1 LQAAPS
7 LEGIKQHTFSLG
19 PMPKGAYQEVIEG
32 PARRLGNRRALEI
45 EPQLTSAL
53 LTDIEAGGAKDA
65 LPLLAFTLERLYLEY
80 GGDGDLKLS
89 EYEQLGRI
97 KGAIEAAV
105 ERAFSAADSD
115 PTIPRD
121 RQPRLALLRRGLIPW
136 LAGIDPDTAAPRRRV
151 ARLSEIPTEARPLIK
166 LLIEQRL
173 LTTDVARGTGE
184 ITIEPAHEVLL
195 RQWGLLEGWLAEDF
209 GDLAALDG
217 LRRATRDWAANGKL
231 DAWLIHTGP
240 RLEQAER
247 VAGRKEFAAFV
258 EPTES
263 SYLAAARVAEDVRQR
278 ARLRRLRRDLFL
290 SGILAYGPLA
300 AALIAVLALFYAPS
314 KERIESLMHWPHDW
328 RAVLLADRVSNR
340 YEDIVVVLFDPATF
354 NDAVVSPIPRDTY
367 AQLIRVLDA
376 MSPRAIGLDMY
387 FVASQDSEKDLLF
400 LDALRS
406 AKSPIVLG
414 AIEAD
419 NLDQFHKDFQQQ
431 FLSSSGRPAGLLGL
445 DYDGDHVIR
454 RTRTSSESASKEGFA
469 HSVAR
474 AADATLKGADQSLEF
489 APIAWALGP
498 NHNEPF
504 LTISAKDLLPGADQ
518 ARLGELQRLIAG
530 KIVLIGIDMPNSD
543 RHDTPLSAS
552 TGDKMLGVM
561 VHAQILAQLLD
572 GRYLTEL
579 AATPRR
585 ALLFVVAL
593 FGFCLGWVAKPRLSG
608 LLTIT
613 IATGIL
619 VALDAASYSFLRTAL
634 PVGLALYLWFVAIV
648 AAWGLARLIGRNHIL
663 SRLARST
670 E

>member
-1 LQAAPS
+1 
-7 LEGIKQHTFSLG
+7 
-19 PMPKGAYQEVIEG
+19 MPKGAYQEVIEG
-32 PARRLGNRRALEI
+32 PARRLTNRRSLKI

-121 RQPRLALLRRGLIPW
+121 RQARLVLLRRGLIPW

-173 LTTDVARGTGE
+173 LTTDVARDTGE

-195 RQWGLLEGWLAEDF
+195 RQWGVLEGWLAEDF

-247 VAGRKEFAAFV
+247 VACRKEFAAFV
-258 EPTES
+258 DPTES
-263 SYLAAARVAEDVRQR
+263 SYLTAARAVEDVRQR
-278 ARLRRLRRDLFL
+278 ARLRRLRRDRLL
-290 SGILAYGPLA
+290 SGTMSYGPLA

-314 KERIESLMHWPHDW
+314 KERIETVMRWAEDG
-328 RAVLLADRVSNR
+328 RAVLLADRVADR
-340 YEDIVVVLFDPATF
+340 HEDIVVVLVDPATF
-354 NDAVVSPIPRDTY
+354 NDTVISPIPRATF
-367 AQLIRVLDA
+367 AQLIGVLDA
-376 MSPRAIGLDMY
+376 MGPRAMGLDFF
-387 FVASQDSEKDLLF
+387 FVAPQDSEKDLLF
-400 LDALRS
+400 LDAVRS

-419 NLDQFHKDFQQQ
+419 NLDQPQKDFQQQ
-431 FLSSSGRPAGLLGL
+431 FLSSSGRPAGLLSL
-445 DYDGDHVIR
+445 HYDGDHVIR
-454 RTRTSSESASKEGFA
+454 RKRTSDEPASKEGFA

-474 AADATLKGADQSLEF
+474 AAGASLKAADQLFEF
-489 APIAWALGP
+489 MPIAWVLGP

-504 LTISAKDLLPGADQ
+504 LTISAKDLLPGANQ
-518 ARLGELQRLIAG
+518 ARLSELQRLIAG

-543 RHDTPLSAS
+543 LHDTSLSAS

-572 GRYLTEL
+572 GRYLMEL

-585 ALLFVVAL
+585 VLLFVVAL

-608 LLTIT
+608 LLTI
-613 IATGIL
+613 IMATGIL
-619 VALDAASYSFLRTAL
+619 VALDAASYSFLRIAL
-634 PVGLALYLWFVAIV
+634 PVGLDLYVWLVAIV
-648 AAWGLARLIGRNHIL
+648 AGWSAARLIGRDHIL